1 MEKKGLVLKSTGS
14 FYRIKMQDG
23 RTLSAT
29 LRGKLRTK
37 GIRTTNPVAVGDTV
51 LVAQEA
57 DVAVIKEILPRKNY
71 IIRKATNLS
80 KESHVLAANVDQAL
94 LLITLREPLTTL
106 MFIDR
111 FLISAEAYRIPVILI
126 FNKIDLLTQAEITQ
140 LREWQCIYE
149 KVGYSCYAVSAKN
162 PKDVIRIRELLQD
175 KVSVFAGHSGVGKST
190 LINAVDARW
199 QLKTGEISAFHKS
212 GKHTTTFAEMFA
224 LDFGGYI
231 IDTPGIRGFGLVNIE
246 KEELGHYFK
255 ELFVYSHQCKYNNC
269 YHIQEPDCAVLKAVK
284 DGAISLS
291 RYENYLRLFLDE
303 ESKHRQ

>member
-57 DVAVIKEILPRKNY
+57 DAAVIKEILPRKNY

-149 KVGYSCYAVSAKN
+149 KIGYSCYAVSAKN

>member
-57 DVAVIKEILPRKNY
+57 DAAVIKEILPRKNY

>member
-149 KVGYSCYAVSAKN
+149 KIGYSCYAVSAKN

>member
-23 RTLSAT
+23 TTLSAT

-57 DVAVIKEILPRKNY
+57 DAAVIKEILPRKNY

-149 KVGYSCYAVSAKN
+149 KIGYSCYAVSAKN

-255 ELFVYSHQCKYNNC
+255 ELFAYSHQCKYNNC